1 VNPRKPLDCASHG
14 GSGEREDVLQDGGE
28 VLIEPVGESLFTNPS
43 TPLVLSDLG
52 VAGEN
57 LVQRR
62 QGGIAV
68 RGDHVDGG
76 CELVAVDIVRSA
88 EEGDVGV
95 VTPASVDRPALNCR
109 DDLFGPGCDLCMDMR
124 LSSSGGSRAWR
135 SLPDLMGRLP
145 DKGTGI

>member
-1 VNPRKPLDCASHG
+1 MPRDGARDG
-14 GSGEREDVLQDGGE
+14 RSGEREDVLQDAGE
-28 VLIEPVGESLFTNPS
+28 VLGEPVGESLFANPG

-52 VAGEN
+52 VTGQG

-76 CELVAVDIVRSA
+76 CELVAVDIVRRA

-109 DDLFGPGCDLCMDMR
+109 DDLLGNTMD
-124 LSSSGGSRAWR
+124 SGYPRTVMA
-135 SLPDLMGRLP
+135 
-145 DKGTGI
+145 